1 MNFDK
6 KNLKN
11 KLQNDTL
18 HFLKKNTFDKIMKN
32 NFNKMIYDINQVNNN
47 SSESNYFDKKIIEE
61 QIIKEQLIKEELI
74 KEQLIKK
81 QLIKEQLIKEKLKN
95 KIKVWIKSFLKI
107 INEYKRYIE
116 PIKKNQKGGNIIINN
131 FIDKYNLNI
140 IKKDKIENKKL
151 LILNNLKGIIKIK
164 KCKKDIEIIKLKN
177 KLSEIKK

>member
-18 HFLKKNTFDKIMKN
+18 HFIKKNTFDKIVKN
-32 NFNKMIYDINQVNNN
+32 NFNKMIYDINHVNNN
-47 SSESNYFDKKIIEE
+47 SFESDSFDKKIIEE
-61 QIIKEQLIKEELI
+61 Q
-74 KEQLIKK
+74 
-81 QLIKEQLIKEKLKN
+81 LIKEKLRN
-95 KIKVWIKSFLKI
+95 KIKVWIISFLKI
-107 INEYKRYIE
+107 VNEYKRYIE
-116 PIKKNQKGGNIIINN
+116 PIKKNQKGGNMIINN

-151 LILNNLKGIIKIK
+151 LILNNLKGKIKIK

-177 KLSEIKK
+177 KLSEIKKS

>member
-18 HFLKKNTFDKIMKN
+18 HFLKKNTFDKIVKN
-32 NFNKMIYDINQVNNN
+32 NFNKIIYDINNVSNN
-47 SSESNYFDKKIIEE
+47 SFESNSFDKKIIEE
-61 QIIKEQLIKEELI
+61 
-74 KEQLIKK
+74 
-81 QLIKEQLIKEKLKN
+81 QLIKEQLIKEKLIKEQLRN

-107 INEYKRYIE
+107 VNEYKRYIE
-116 PIKKNQKGGNIIINN
+116 PIKKNQKGGNMIINN

-151 LILNNLKGIIKIK
+151 LILNNLKGKIKIK
-164 KCKKDIEIIKLKN
+164 KDKKDIEIIKLKN